1 MQALYYDNALFLF
14 AIHAPALIQF
24 LVGTLLFSHG
34 YTRKP
39 HFAAR
44 MATGITI
51 ALLAFAAVLVPI
63 SRLPMQTLIGSV
75 RESILIYAF
84 LLAENYILLR
94 NTFEESRRCILTGL
108 MTGYAYQHFGS
119 QVCLCVYVLFSQ
131 NFDNWILGGL
141 VFRFVEIWIFAA
153 IAAGIY
159 FLFARQANYTDKN
172 GIQDKNVWLLSLC
185 TIGLLLLLSSFRD
198 YYQDE
203 SLPLT
208 LITRIFSM
216 FCSVLLLLLRSG
228 FFEQSHLQAE
238 IQTIQQLHRREIAQY
253 QQNKEMID
261 LINTK
266 CHDIRH
272 RLAQYRIH
280 PDAITCEE
288 LAQLEKGI
296 SIYDCT
302 IKTGNETLDVIL
314 TERSLL
320 CQKMGITFS
329 CIVDGSSL
337 GALSP
342 GDIYSLFGNAVDN
355 AIEAVV
361 QLPQEADRIISLNV
375 RQRMGMLS
383 ILVENPYAGKVDFA
397 DGLPRTTKQDTQE
410 HGYGIRSI
418 QMIVRK
424 YGGEMTVTAD
434 ELFHLSILLPISNHA
449 EVS

>member
-34 YTRKP
+34 YAKKP

-44 MATGITI
+44 MVTGITI

-63 SRLPMQTLIGSV
+63 GRLPMQTLAGSV
-75 RESILIYAF
+75 LKSILIYAF

-94 NTFEESRRCILTGL
+94 ITFDESRRHILTGL
-108 MTGYAYQHFGS
+108 MTGYAYQHFCA
-119 QVCLCVYVLFSQ
+119 QVCLCIYALFSQ
-131 NFDNWILGGL
+131 DFDNLILGGF
-141 VFRFVEIWIFAA
+141 VFCFVEIGIFAV

-159 FLFARQANYTDKN
+159 FLFARPANYTDKN

-185 TIGLLLLLSSFRD
+185 TIGLLLLSSFRD

-253 QQNKEMID
+253 QQNKETID

-272 RLAQYRIH
+272 RLAQYRSH
-280 PDAITCEE
+280 PDAITREA

-337 GALSP
+337 DALSP

-383 ILVENPYAGKVDFA
+383 ILVENPYAGKVAFA

-418 QMIVRK
+418 QMIVQK

-434 ELFHLSILLPISNHA
+434 EWFHLSILLPISHHA
-449 EVS
+449 ETS